1 MKYIDRSG
9 NVTIEDNSQDRF
21 LRHLYNDLGGRLC
34 LKVLVRPFVS
44 KLGGWFL
51 SSPLSKGL
59 IAPFVRKNG
68 IDLSEYEERQYN
80 SYNDFFCRKIRPGRR
95 PADPSWDVLVSPCD
109 GKLTVSKIEEDS
121 RFLIKNTEYTVE
133 SLLRNKKLAERYKG
147 GYAFIIRLTV
157 DNYHHY
163 IYPAGGLKSPQKK
176 LSGVL
181 HTVNPAANDVFPIYT
196 ENAREY
202 CLIKTSRFGTLLQME
217 VGALMVGRI
226 CNLHPG
232 TTPVLRG
239 NEKGMFAFGGS
250 TVILLVQKGRV
261 KIDPDLLRNTEEGYE
276 TILKMGER
284 IGEA

>member
-9 NVTIEDNSQDRF
+9 NVTIEENSQDRF
-21 LRHLYNDLGGRLC
+21 LRHLYNDWGGRLC
-34 LKVLVRPFVS
+34 LKVLVRPFIS
-44 KLGGWFL
+44 KLGGRFL
-51 SSPLSKGL
+51 SGPLSKGL

-68 IDLSEYEERQYN
+68 IDLSEYEDREYN
-80 SYNDFFCRKIRPGRR
+80 SYNDFFTRKIRPGMR
-95 PADPSWDVLVSPCD
+95 PVDPSWDALVSPCD
-109 GKLTVSKIEEDS
+109 GKLTVSRIEEDT

-133 SLLRNKKLAERYKG
+133 SLLRNKALAERYKG
-147 GYAFIIRLTV
+147 GYAIIIRLTV
-157 DNYHHY
+157 DNYHRY

-232 TTPVLRG
+232 TAPVLRG
-239 NEKGMFAFGGS
+239 AEKGMFAFGGS

-276 TILKMGER
+276 TVLKMGER